1 MPRFWKPVGRRASA
15 QRASEAALGM
25 GGKAERLQPRPT
37 SPDLFSVMTSSPN
50 DPTRTPRSPA
60 HDRTRDDATAAAV
73 VTYCVVL
80 RGSPAV
86 AEAGDRASRTV
97 RTAPGVL
104 DAGRR
109 CLENCERWAVRN
121 NGSWTLGASRSP
133 FPLGPSGEAHM
144 VTNMDKNVIAAAD
157 GDH

>member
-15 QRASEAALGM
+15 QRASEAAFGM

-80 RGSPAV
+80 RGF
-86 AEAGDRASRTV
+86 
-97 RTAPGVL
+97 
-104 DAGRR
+104 AGRG
-109 CLENCERWAVRN
+109 
-121 NGSWTLGASRSP
+121 GSRRPGEPHRSDRP
-133 FPLGPSGEAHM
+133 RRRPEMPREL
-144 VTNMDKNVIAAAD
+144 
-157 GDH
+157 